1 MQVLSLVG
9 QPDCN
14 GILGCSALY
23 LFSTS
28 GPHQEALRRENV
40 ESGTGTWPQQPFCR
54 PSAAFAAKSMQPSPV
69 GQAQAGASSS
79 GSPLTDRFRGD
90 FVSWQLTA
98 LKSSEHFFN
107 VFIEQQKYV
116 LFVSLS
122 LTRPVTADRMVIPS
136 PSHVPCLHST
146 HQPSTAVA
154 CLIERRCPGRKSR
167 HTVMLTHIRVSPVQT
182 RMLFQFFPEAG
193 CPSGYREIQPGPG
206 FPHAQLREDGPHQ
219 PGDRGPGPRRGE
231 HHG

>member
-154 CLIERRCPGRKSR
+154 CLRQKESTHSHAHTHPGLSCADPNAVSVLSGGWMPERLPRDSTRTWVSACSTAGGRTSSARRSR
-167 HTVMLTHIRVSPVQT
+167 PWAPT
-182 RMLFQFFPEAG
+182 E
-193 CPSGYREIQPGPG
+193 
-206 FPHAQLREDGPHQ
+206 
-219 PGDRGPGPRRGE
+219 
-231 HHG
+231 